1 MRYSPAGISKKLSQI
16 VSEVLTQIQNVLVR
30 WNLVAHRLGYEDI
43 RLKEDTAYDSTVLDQ
58 KRF

>member
-1 MRYSPAGISKKLSQI
+1 
-16 VSEVLTQIQNVLVR
+16 
-30 WNLVAHRLGYEDI
+30 VAHRLGYEDI